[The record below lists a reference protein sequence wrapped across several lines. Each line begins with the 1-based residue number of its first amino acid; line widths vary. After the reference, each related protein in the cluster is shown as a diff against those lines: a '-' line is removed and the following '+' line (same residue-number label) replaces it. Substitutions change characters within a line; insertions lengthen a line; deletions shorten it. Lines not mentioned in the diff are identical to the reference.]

1 MNPLWTLLFL
11 LVGCH
16 SEQPAGAVPEKPPV
30 ADSVGPKT
38 TVQPAE
44 GKREPNGEEVREFGL
59 ITEIEDG
66 PYPFFSVTMAFP
78 ERNASAS
85 FTVNIE
91 DIAQDSVQLN
101 ALRGRY
107 ASIYY
112 IPKMEHMLMD
122 LQYNGASV
130 QEDGAPDPAQALE
143 RMTGVLSGAD
153 SVTAGDLPDVVS
165 ITDAQGRKIEFEVYV
180 ADSMVAVN
188 GKTVTAFYYTRGT
201 QIITYL
207 ESSEN

>member
-1 MNPLWTLLFL
+1 M
-11 LVGCH
+11 
-16 SEQPAGAVPEKPPV
+16 
-30 ADSVGPKT
+30 
-38 TVQPAE
+38 
-44 GKREPNGEEVREFGL
+44 REFGL
-59 ITEIEDG
+59 VTAIEDG

-78 ERNASAS
+78 ERKASAS

-91 DIAQDSVQLN
+91 DIAQDSAQLN
-101 ALRGRY
+101 ALHGRY
-107 ASIYY
+107 ATIYY

-165 ITDAQGRKIEFEVYV
+165 ITDAHGRKLDFEVYIT
-180 ADSMVAVN
+180 DSMVAVN
-188 GKTVTAFYYTRGT
+188 GKTVTASYYTRGS
-201 QIITYL
+201 QVITYL
-207 ESSEN
+207 EPSEK